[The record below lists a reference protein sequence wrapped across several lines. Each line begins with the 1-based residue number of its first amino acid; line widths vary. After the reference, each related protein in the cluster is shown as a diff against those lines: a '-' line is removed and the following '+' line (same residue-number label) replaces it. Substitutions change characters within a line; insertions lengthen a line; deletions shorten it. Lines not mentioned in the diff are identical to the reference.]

1 MKKMLMGCLVA
12 AVGVMSAAAAGWED
26 DLAKGTAAAQASGRF
41 ILVNFSGSD
50 WCGWCKRLDREV
62 FSQREFKNYA
72 ASNLVCVVVDFPRFH
87 SQPRSH
93 KERNESLAR
102 KYGVEGFPTVLL
114 LSPAG
119 EVAARTG
126 YQPGGARAY
135 VEHLQQL
142 LATYQAKKN
151 PAQ

>member
-1 MKKMLMGCLVA
+1 MKKMLLGCLVA
-12 AVGVMSAAAAGWED
+12 ALGGMNAVAAGWED
-26 DLAKGTAAAQASGRF
+26 DMAKGAAAAQASGRF
-41 ILVNFSGSD
+41 LLVNFSGSD

-62 FSQREFKNYA
+62 FSQREFKSYA

-87 SQPRSH
+87 NQTRAQ
-93 KERNESLAR
+93 KETNESLAR
-102 KYGVEGFPTVLL
+102 KYGVQGFPTVLL
-114 LSPAG
+114 LSPTG

-126 YQPGGARAY
+126 YQPGGAKAY

-142 LATYQAKKN
+142 LTTYQAKKN